1 MTGRQL
7 TLDDLLKDQPAT
19 GCDPTWTIAH
29 QPSSRTPTPAD
40 LRRAELSDLH
50 DQGAR
55 PYALRTAHTIPVGH
69 YL

>member
-7 TLDDLLKDQPAT
+7 TLDELCCEQPAT
-19 GCDPTWTIAH
+19 DCDPTWTAGH
-29 QPSSRTPTPAD
+29 QFSGRTPTPAD

-50 DQGAR
+50 DQGAG
-55 PYALRTAHTIPVGH
+55 PAALRTAHTIPTGH